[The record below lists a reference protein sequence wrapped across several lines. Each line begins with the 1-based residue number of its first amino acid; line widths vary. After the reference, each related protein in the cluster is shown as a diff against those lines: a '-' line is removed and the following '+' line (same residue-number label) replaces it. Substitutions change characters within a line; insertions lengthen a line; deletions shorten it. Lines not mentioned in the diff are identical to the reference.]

1 MRKLL
6 WSLAAGAVVIVLMA
20 PRAQANVVALY
31 AAGEGGVQNAGEN
44 TPGLGL
50 ELGARVLILDGYVDY
65 TAFGQNE
72 SVARAILGL
81 RGGVGAKD
89 VRLVLRTGL
98 GALREEHGAL
108 RGTADAPA
116 SRIGGVARAGAG
128 IDARLDKLLYLGVM
142 IDAEAFVFP
151 GSETVPLGNTS
162 VPASA
167 QWGADVFAALKLTF
181 ELGI

>member
-6 WSLAAGAVVIVLMA
+6 VGLAAVAAVVSIA
-20 PRAQANVVALY
+20 PLAHANVVALY
-31 AAGEGGVQNAGEN
+31 AAGEGGVQNTGEN

-50 ELGARVLILDGYVDY
+50 ELGARVLILDGYADY

-81 RGGVGAKD
+81 RGGFGAKD

-108 RGTADAPA
+108 MGTAMSPA

-128 IDARLDKLLYLGVM
+128 VDVRLDKLFYLGLMV
-142 IDAEAFVFP
+142 DAETFVFP
-151 GSETVPLGNTS
+151 GADTVPLGNTS

-181 ELGI
+181 ELGL